1 MKSVDQQGGER
12 VTVTYH
18 VPPPLLVPDPG
29 PYMWGDYTE
38 KTPTNLHARSVTH
51 MQLQIYIQKY
61 HNKKQIGILC
71 MRTQTHKTTFGKF
84 TKYELT
90 QKLTRGSSMCSREF
104 PCTKIF
110 SSQVAFLLFN
120 SFSLHI
126 FLISCGIS
134 TCKTPRFAWLNIL
147 TSWLLYFQTVL
158 LFPTIFSSFPL
169 LESSLRL
176 LLIHCPDGFSACQR
190 ILFPPLLVA
199 WI

>member
-18 VPPPLLVPDPG
+18 VPPLICPWPWPLYVGGLHWENTYKSACTLSHTHAASEIYKNTTTKSKLRYSACALKHTKPLLENWQNMNSHKSWPG
-29 PYMWGDYTE
+29 A
-38 KTPTNLHARSVTH
+38 L
-51 MQLQIYIQKY
+51 
-61 HNKKQIGILC
+61 LC
-71 MRTQTHKTTFGKF
+71 VAGN
-84 TKYELT
+84 
-90 QKLTRGSSMCSREF
+90 
-104 PCTKIF
+104 CTAQRF
-110 SSQVAFLLFN
+110 FLLIN